1 MRKAETVSIM
11 CEDDGIEHP
20 NGFYSNKKNSK
31 SWSDMKS
38 PGLSIYRGMWHQL
51 DMGDV
56 TRGVVSRAEPVR
68 VGLHRG
74 GLVSLGPRTDKLR

>member
-51 DMGDV
+51 DMGNV
-56 TRGVVSRAEPVR
+56 SPGVVPRAEVVTMVLVR
-68 VGLHRG
+68 Q
-74 GLVSLGPRTDKLR
+74 GLVLLGPGNSRLR